1 MPPQRQW
8 HGHRPM
14 RPQPSGE
21 RGHGGSPNPV
31 ERVAVASTQRRRL
44 TPETFD
50 LSVEDIR
57 AGVYS
62 DRYFVRTR
70 HVLRADGHSPKVLMQ
85 VFCKA
90 TAVLCGVDE
99 AIAILK
105 LASDDWRA
113 LTVRA
118 LYDGD
123 AIEPL
128 ETVMTIEGPYDAFAH
143 LETLYLGVLARRT
156 RVATQTRRVVAAA
169 SPKDVFFFPARHD
182 HYSVQ
187 AGDGYAAHLAGAAA
201 VSTDVQGAWW
211 GGEGI
216 GTVPHAAIAAYGGD
230 TALAAAKFAE
240 HLPESVQLVVLV
252 DFENDSVKT
261 ALEVA
266 GALGPRLYG
275 VRLDTSG
282 TLVDK
287 SVIPAMGQFDPRG
300 VNPQLVHNVRNALDN
315 AGFESVRIV
324 ASGGFGA
331 DKIRTF
337 EALDVPVDAY
347 GVGSSLVANHGDFDF
362 TADIV
367 CTNGTPCAKVG
378 RTYKP
383 NPLLDEV
390 S

>member
-1 MPPQRQW
+1 MS
-8 HGHRPM
+8 RP
-14 RPQPSGE
+14 RRE
-21 RGHGGSPNPV
+21 RLP
-31 ERVAVASTQRRRL
+31 
-44 TPETFD
+44 PETFHLPVD
-50 LSVEDIR
+50 ELRS
-57 AGVYS
+57 GVYS
-62 DRYFVRTR
+62 DKYFVRAR
-70 HVLRADGHSPKVLMQ
+70 HVLRQDRHSPIVLMQ
-85 VFCKA
+85 VFCKSR
-90 TAVLCGVDE
+90 AVLCGVDE

-105 LASDDWRA
+105 LASDGWHA
-113 LTVRA
+113 LTVYA
-118 LYDGD
+118 LHDGD
-123 AIEPL
+123 ATDPL
-128 ETVMTIEGPYDAFAH
+128 DTVMTIEGPYDAFAH

-182 HYSVQ
+182 HYAVQ
-187 AGDGYAAHLAGAAA
+187 AGDGYAAHVAGAAA

-230 TALAAAKFAE
+230 TTLAAAKFAE

-300 VNPQLVHNVRNALDN
+300 VNPQLVHNVRNALDK

>member
-1 MPPQRQW
+1 M
-8 HGHRPM
+8 
-14 RPQPSGE
+14 
-21 RGHGGSPNPV
+21 
-31 ERVAVASTQRRRL
+31 ASTQRKRL
-44 TPETFD
+44 SPETFD
-50 LSVEDIR
+50 LPVEDMR

-62 DRYFVRTR
+62 DKYFVRTR
-70 HVLRADGHSPKVLMQ
+70 HVLRADGHSPNVLMQ

-90 TAVLCGVDE
+90 SAVLCGVDE

-123 AIEPL
+123 RVEPL
-128 ETVMTIEGPYDAFAH
+128 ETVMTIEGPYDLFAH
-143 LETLYLGVLARRT
+143 LETLYLGVLARRS
-156 RVATQTRRVVAAA
+156 RIATQTRRVVDAAA
-169 SPKDVFFFPARHD
+169 PKDVFYFPARHD
-182 HYSVQ
+182 HHAVQ
-187 AGDGYAAHLAGAAA
+187 AGDGYAAHIAGVAA

-230 TALAAAKFAE
+230 TALAGCKFAE
-240 HLPESVQLVVLV
+240 HLPDSVQLVVLV

-266 GALGPRLYG
+266 RALGPRLYG

-300 VNPQLVHNVRNALDN
+300 VNPQLVRNVRDALDD

-324 ASGGFGA
+324 ASGGFGV
-331 DKIRTF
+331 DKIRFF
-337 EALDVPVDAY
+337 ESVAVPVNAY

-367 CTNGTPCAKVG
+367 RTDGKPCAKVG
-378 RTYKP
+378 RRYQP
-383 NPLLDEV
+383 NPRLEEV
-390 S
+390 P

>member
-1 MPPQRQW
+1 MAPPQRQRLPLETF
-8 HGHRPM
+8 HL
-14 RPQPSGE
+14 
-21 RGHGGSPNPV
+21 PV
-31 ERVAVASTQRRRL
+31 EEMRSGAYA
-44 TPETFD
+44 D
-50 LSVEDIR
+50 K
-57 AGVYS
+57 
-62 DRYFVRTR
+62 YFVRTR
-70 HVLRADGHSPKVLMQ
+70 HVLQADRHSPNVLMQ

-90 TAVLCGVDE
+90 SAVLCGVDE

-105 LASDDWRA
+105 LASDDWPA
-113 LTVRA
+113 LTVSA

-123 AIEPL
+123 RVEPF

-143 LETLYLGVLARRT
+143 LETLYLGALARRT
-156 RVATQTRRVVAAA
+156 RIATQTRRVVDAAA
-169 SPKDVFFFPARHD
+169 PKEVFYFPARHD
-182 HYSVQ
+182 HHAVQ
-187 AGDGYAAHLAGAAA
+187 AGDGFAAHIAGVAA

-216 GTVPHAAIAAYGGD
+216 GTVPHGVIAAYGGN
-230 TALAAAKFAE
+230 TALAGRKFAE
-240 HLPESVQLVVLV
+240 HLPDSVQLVVLV

-266 GALGPRLYG
+266 RALGPRLYG

-300 VNPQLVHNVRNALDN
+300 VNPELVANVRKALDD

-324 ASGGFGA
+324 ASGGFGV
-331 DKIRTF
+331 DKIRAF
-337 EALDVPVDAY
+337 EAMGVPVDAY

-367 CTNGTPCAKVG
+367 LTDGKPSAKVG
-378 RTYKP
+378 RTHKP
-383 NPLLDEV
+383 NPRLEEV
-390 S
+390 P